1 MSPAQLSQQI
11 PLSATTAN
19 FTMQSRREIDGI
31 ISGEDKRLLVI
42 IGPCSIHDTAAAI
55 DYAKRLTVLRDKYRN
70 EMLIVM
76 RVYFEKPRTT
86 VG

>member
-19 FTMQSRREIDGI
+19 FTMQSRREIDSI

-42 IGPCSIHDTAAAI
+42 IGACSIHDTAAAI